1 MVNAIAS
8 YSSEIIDG
16 NKTQQAEEATK
27 ALSYS
32 SEIIDGNKTSLMNL
46 LIELAVIF

>member
-32 SEIIDGNKTSLMNL
+32 SEIIDGNKTVVSQRTYK
-46 LIELAVIF
+46 LAVIF